1 MPQQEI
7 TEERIIDIEIKIAH
21 QEDLLESLNNTVYQ
35 QQLQIDKLQ
44 TLCAGL
50 VQQMRD
56 MASSRHNVGQGA
68 GGTVL
73 DERPP
78 HY

>member
-7 TEERIIDIEIKIAH
+7 TEERIIEIEIKVAH

-56 MASSRHNVGQGA
+56 MASSRHNAGQGE
-68 GGTVL
+68 GGALL

>member
-1 MPQQEI
+1 MPQQE
-7 TEERIIDIEIKIAH
+7 TAEERIIEIEIKIAH

-44 TLCAGL
+44 ALCATL

-56 MASSRHNVGQGA
+56 VASSRHNVGTGEGGA
-68 GGTVL
+68 VF